1 MRSVA
6 VGFVFD
12 AAKAKRRVKRAK
24 SKDAGDRQGTTKDKK
39 NESPSIRVQR
49 TVHGV
54 ADVIH
59 AQEND
64 GHDQTDQAIEDTHV
78 LFHAGATLE

>member
-12 AAKAKRRVKRAK
+12 AAKAKRRVDRAK
-24 SKDAGDRQGTTKDKK
+24 SKDAGNGQGTSKDEKHK
-39 NESPSIRVQR
+39 PPSIRVQR

-54 ADVIH
+54 TDVIH

-64 GHDQTDQAIEDTHV
+64 GHGQTDQAIEDTHV
-78 LFHAGATLE
+78 LFHAGAILE